1 MLSTSSETRCRPRPA
16 SSNACARTIWM
27 ASLPNPR
34 PRCPGRSA
42 RRRLAL
48 ESCRSISLSTISP
61 RYSSVPRVMAQS
73 WRPSRS
79 ATVAH
84 QVSTCSR
91 AKFADV
97 PVRRLPSGSLT
108 MSHMAS
114 ASSART
120 GRRTT
125 SSPLS
130 TGVSMLASGLVGPG
144 WSALVDPL
152 DDQLT
157 NAAGIGLA
165 AGGLHHR
172 TDDRAHRP
180 EVAAAHLRGDVR
192 LSREG
197 LVDRSQQRTVVGHDA
212 KAASGCD
219 LLGRAL
225 PRQDAGEDLTGQLV
239 VETPGVH
246 QALQLADLLGSD
258 RQGAEV
264 DALGV
269 GRPGQLALS

>member
-1 MLSTSSETRCRPRPA
+1 MLSTSSETRCRPRPSGA
-16 SSNACARTIWM
+16 SPNACARTSAIP
-27 ASLPNPR
+27 SLPNPR

-48 ESCRSISLSTISP
+48 ESCGSISLSTISP

-73 WRPSRS
+73 CRPSRS

-84 QVSTCSR
+84 QVSTCPR
-91 AKFADV
+91 AEVADV

-114 ASSART
+114 ASSARM

-130 TGVSMLASGLVGPG
+130 TGVSMLASGLLSPG
-144 WSALVDPL
+144 CSALVDPL

-157 NAAGIGLA
+157 DPAGIGLA
-165 AGGLHHR
+165 AGVLHHR

-197 LVDRSQQRTVVGHDA
+197 LVDRSQQRTVVGHDPQ
-212 KAASGCD
+212 AASGRD

-225 PRQDAGEDLTGQLV
+225 PRQDAGEDLAGQLV
-239 VETPGVH
+239 VEASGVH
-246 QALQLADLLGSD
+246 QALQLTDLFGSD
-258 RQGAEV
+258 RQGPEV
-264 DALGV
+264 CL
-269 GRPGQLALS
+269 LY